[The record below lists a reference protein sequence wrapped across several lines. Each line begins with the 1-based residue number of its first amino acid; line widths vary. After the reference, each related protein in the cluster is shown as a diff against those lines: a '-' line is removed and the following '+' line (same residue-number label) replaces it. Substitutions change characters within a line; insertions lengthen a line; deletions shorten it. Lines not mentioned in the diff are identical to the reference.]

1 VIAIGPSRASGTEL
15 EDDEPQSATERLL
28 ESSWSQR
35 ERRAS
40 RRELVVDATAA
51 ALFVAASTALA
62 LAGGAAGLRPGIA
75 ALLIGVY
82 AVVARIEFPVGAGY
96 VVPTQLIL
104 VPMLLLLPPAVVPV
118 AVGIGLVLAATT
130 DWSLGRVP
138 PRRVLSAVPDAWHA
152 IGPALVLVLAGSPFI
167 DFDQLP
173 LLVAAFAAGCIVDL
187 ACSLVRMRVAG
198 VVPELRLQMKVIGVV
213 WAVDAC
219 LAPLGFLAAIATR
232 QNDLAIVFVLPLA
245 FLLSVLARDRSQRI
259 SQAHQRLKLVEQERA
274 RLQTAVRR
282 LGDAFAAKLELNR
295 LLEILLRG
303 SVEALDAAAGRLDLG
318 EEPAALQLES
328 GAERW
333 LDVLGRVAPKND
345 VTDGPAQVAAA
356 RGWILGMPIRIAA
369 SPREITG
376 VLSFARA
383 DRTFEDDEVALIA
396 ELIDKVELS
405 AAEIIAHHTI
415 REQALT
421 DPLTGLGNR
430 RKLGAELEEAFAADG
445 DSLLLLFDLDGFKD
459 YNDTFGHLAGD
470 QLLSR
475 LGTKLRRAV
484 DGHGRAYRLGGDEF
498 CAHLDVDAQDTDKM
512 ILTVASALTETGTDY
527 AIGAS
532 VGAVVLPRE
541 AATPELALRLAD
553 ERMYAN
559 KRSRSTAA
567 RAQAGEVLLRAMRA
581 KQPSLDEHSN
591 KVAELATKVACRLG
605 VVGDAL
611 EEISRAAQLH
621 DIGKV
626 AIPDEIL
633 NKPSALDQS
642 DWQYIRNHTVLG
654 ESILDGAPA
663 LRGVARLVRASHER
677 WDGNGYPDNLRGE
690 GIPLGARIVSVCDA
704 YEAMTSERAYRTAIA
719 HETACQE
726 LRRCAGKQF
735 DPAVVSAFLTVAE
748 SEQDGEPELD
758 SAQGAAAHV
767 RKFLGVA
774 AE

>member
-1 VIAIGPSRASGTEL
+1 MIAIGPSSSRRAQL
-15 EDDEPQSATERLL
+15 NDEQQSATERLL
-28 ESSWSQR
+28 ESSWAQR

-40 RRELVVDATAA
+40 RRELAVDAPAA
-51 ALFVAASTALA
+51 GLFVAAAGSLA
-62 LAGGAAGLRPGIA
+62 VAGDTAGLRPGIA
-75 ALLIGVY
+75 ALLIAIY

-104 VPMLLLLPPAVVPV
+104 VPMLLMLPPAIVPA
-118 AVGIGLVLAATT
+118 AVGLGLVVAAGI

-187 ACSLVRMRVAG
+187 ACSLVRMRLAS
-198 VVPELRLQMKVIGVV
+198 VVPELHLQLKVIALV

-232 QNDLAIVFVLPLA
+232 QNDIAILFVLPLA
-245 FLLSVLARDRSQRI
+245 LLLSLLARDRNQRI
-259 SQAHQRLKLVEQERA
+259 SQAHRRLKLVEQERA

-282 LGDAFAAKLELNR
+282 LGDAFAAKLELNG
-295 LLEILLRG
+295 LLEILLQG

-318 EEPAALQLES
+318 DEPAALQLEA

-333 LDVLGRVAPKND
+333 LDVLGRVIPKHD
-345 VTDGPAQVAAA
+345 VTDSAAQVSSAS
-356 RGWILGMPIRIAA
+356 GWILGMPIRIDA

-376 VLSFARA
+376 VLWFARA
-383 DRTFEDDEVALIA
+383 DRTFEDDEIALIA
-396 ELIDKVELS
+396 ELIAKVELS
-405 AAEIIAHHTI
+405 AADIIAHHTI

-430 RKLGAELEEAFAADG
+430 RKLGAELESAFAQQG
-445 DSLLLLFDLDGFKD
+445 QSLLLLFDLDGFKD

-475 LGTKLRRAV
+475 LAAKLRRAV

-498 CAHLDVDAQDTDKM
+498 CAHLDLDGQDADQM
-512 ILTVASALTETGTDY
+512 ILTVAGALTEIGTDY
-527 AIGAS
+527 TVGAS
-532 VGAVVLPRE
+532 VGVVVLPRE
-541 AATPELALRLAD
+541 AGTPELALRLAD
-553 ERMYAN
+553 ERMYAH

-567 RAQAGEVLLRAMRA
+567 RAQAGEVLLRTMRA
-581 KQPSLDEHSN
+581 KQPELDKHSN
-591 KVAELATKVACRLG
+591 RVAELATKVACRLG

-633 NKPSALDQS
+633 NKPASLNQS
-642 DWQYIRNHTVLG
+642 DWQRIRNHTVLG
-654 ESILDGAPA
+654 ETILEGAPA

-677 WDGNGYPDNLRGE
+677 WDGAGYPDKLRGE
-690 GIPLGARIVSVCDA
+690 EIPLGARIVSVCDA
-704 YEAMTSERAYRTAIA
+704 YEAMTTERPYRSAIA

-726 LRRCAGKQF
+726 LQRCAGNQF
-735 DPAVVSAFLTVAE
+735 DPAVVSAFLTLG
-748 SEQDGEPELD
+748 QTGDDEPELD

-767 RKFLGVA
+767 RNFLGA
-774 AE
+774 TAQ

>member
-1 VIAIGPSRASGTEL
+1 MIAIGPSGSSRTEL
-15 EDDEPQSATERLL
+15 HDDELQSATERLL
-28 ESSWSQR
+28 ESSWAQR

-40 RRELVVDATAA
+40 RRELTVDATAA
-51 ALFVAASTALA
+51 ALFAAAAGALA
-62 LAGGAAGLRPGIA
+62 LAGDTAGLRPGVA
-75 ALLIGVY
+75 ALLIAVY

-104 VPMLLLLPPAVVPV
+104 VPMLLMLPPAVVPV
-118 AVGIGLVLAATT
+118 AVCVGLVLAATI

-173 LLVAAFAAGCIVDL
+173 LLAAAFAAGCIVDL
-187 ACSLVRMRVAG
+187 ACSLVRMRLAG
-198 VVPELRLQMKVIGVV
+198 VVPELQLQMKVIAVV

-232 QNDLAIVFVLPLA
+232 QNDIAIVFVLPLA
-245 FLLSVLARDRSQRI
+245 FLLSLLARDRSHRI
-259 SQAHQRLKLVEQERA
+259 NQAHRRLKLVEQERA

-318 EEPAALQLES
+318 DEPAALQLEA

-333 LDVLGRVAPKND
+333 LDVLGRVAPKHD
-345 VTDGPAQVAAA
+345 VTAGQVQVAAA
-356 RGWILGMPIRIAA
+356 GGWALGMPIRIAA
-369 SPREITG
+369 TPREITG
-376 VLSFARA
+376 VLWFSRA
-383 DRTFEDDEVALIA
+383 DRTFEDDEIALIA

-430 RKLGAELEEAFAADG
+430 RKLGAELESAFAAEG
-445 DSLLLLFDLDGFKD
+445 QSLLLLFDLDGFKD

-475 LGTKLRRAV
+475 LGAKLRRAV
-484 DGHGRAYRLGGDEF
+484 DDRGRAYRLGGDEF
-498 CAHLDVDAQDTDKM
+498 CAHLDLNGDNADEM
-512 ILTVASALTETGTDY
+512 ILAVAAAVTETGTDY
-527 AIGAS
+527 TIGAS

-541 AATPELALRLAD
+541 AASPELALRLAD

-559 KRSRSTAA
+559 KRRRSTAA
-567 RAQAGEVLLRAMRA
+567 RAQAGEVLLRTMRA
-581 KQPSLDEHSN
+581 KQPELDEHSS

-626 AIPDEIL
+626 AIPDTIL
-633 NKPSALDQS
+633 NKPTRLNPS
-642 DWQYIRNHTVLG
+642 DWQCIRNHTVLG

-677 WDGNGYPDNLRGE
+677 WDGSGYPDNLRGE
-690 GIPLGARIVSVCDA
+690 EIPLGARIVSVCDA
-704 YEAMTSERAYRTAIA
+704 YEAMTSDRPYRGAIA

-726 LRRCAGKQF
+726 LRRCAGEQF
-735 DPAVVSAFLTVAE
+735 DPAVVSAFLTVAQTGDDE
-748 SEQDGEPELD
+748 SELD

-767 RKFLGVA
+767 RNFLGAA

>member
-1 VIAIGPSRASGTEL
+1 MSRTEL
-15 EDDEPQSATERLL
+15 DDEQMQSATERLL
-28 ESSWSQR
+28 ESSWAQR

-40 RRELVVDATAA
+40 RRELAVDATAA
-51 ALFVAASTALA
+51 ALFAAAAGALA
-62 LAGGAAGLRPGIA
+62 LAGDTTGLRPGLA
-75 ALLIGVY
+75 ALLIAVY

-104 VPMLLLLPPAVVPV
+104 VPMLLMLPPAFVPV
-118 AVGIGLVLAATT
+118 AVGIGLVLAATI

-167 DFDQLP
+167 DFDRLP
-173 LLVAAFAAGCIVDL
+173 LLAAAFAAGCIVDL
-187 ACSLVRMRVAG
+187 ACSLVRMRLAG
-198 VVPELRLQMKVIGVV
+198 VVPELHLQMKVIAVV

-232 QNDLAIVFVLPLA
+232 QNDIAIVFVLPLA
-245 FLLSVLARDRSQRI
+245 FLLSLLARDRSHRI
-259 SQAHQRLKLVEQERA
+259 NQAHRRLKLVEQERA

-303 SVEALDAAAGRLDLG
+303 SVEALDAAAGRLTLG
-318 EEPAALQLES
+318 DEPAALELEA

-333 LDVLGRVAPKND
+333 LDVLGRVAPKHD
-345 VTDGPAQVAAA
+345 VTDDAAQITAAG
-356 RGWILGMPIRIAA
+356 GWILGMPIRISA

-376 VLSFARA
+376 VLWFARA
-383 DRTFEDDEVALIA
+383 DRTFGDDEIALIA
-396 ELIDKVELS
+396 ELIGKVELS
-405 AAEIIAHHTI
+405 AAEIITHHTI

-430 RKLGAELEEAFAADG
+430 RKLGAELESAFAADG
-445 DSLLLLFDLDGFKD
+445 QSLLLLFDLDGFKD

-475 LGTKLRRAV
+475 LGAKLRRAV
-484 DGHGRAYRLGGDEF
+484 EGRGRAYRLGGDEF
-498 CAHLDVDAQDTDKM
+498 CAHLDLDGQDAEEM
-512 ILTVASALTETGTDY
+512 ILGVAAALTESGTDY
-527 AIGAS
+527 TIGAS

-559 KRSRSTAA
+559 KRRRSTAA
-567 RAQAGEVLLRAMRA
+567 RAQAGEVLLRTMRA
-581 KQPSLDEHSN
+581 KQPELDEHSN
-591 KVAELATKVACRLG
+591 NVAELATKVACRLG
-605 VVGDAL
+605 VVEDAL

-626 AIPDEIL
+626 AIPDKIL
-633 NKPSALDQS
+633 NKPTSLNHS
-642 DWQYIRNHTVLG
+642 DWQCIHNHTILG

-677 WDGNGYPDNLRGE
+677 WDGSGYPDNLRGE
-690 GIPLGARIVSVCDA
+690 DIPLGARIVSVCDA
-704 YEAMTSERAYRTAIA
+704 YEAMTSQRPYREAIA

-726 LRRCAGKQF
+726 LLRCAGKQF
-735 DPAVVSAFLTVAE
+735 DPAVVSAFLNVA
-748 SEQDGEPELD
+748 QTGDDEPELD

-767 RKFLGVA
+767 RNFLGVA
-774 AE
+774 AD

>member
-1 VIAIGPSRASGTEL
+1 MIAIGPSGSPRAEL
-15 EDDEPQSATERLL
+15 TDEQQSATERLL
-28 ESSWSQR
+28 ESSWGQR

-40 RRELVVDATAA
+40 SRELAVDATAA
-51 ALFVAASTALA
+51 GLFVAAAGALA
-62 LAGGAAGLRPGIA
+62 LAGDTTGLRPGIA
-75 ALLIGVY
+75 ALLIAVY

-104 VPMLLLLPPAVVPV
+104 VPMLLLLPPAVVPA
-118 AVGIGLVLAATT
+118 AVGLGLVLAATV

-167 DFDQLP
+167 DFHQLP

-187 ACSLVRMRVAG
+187 GCSLVRMRLAG
-198 VVPELRLQMKVIGVV
+198 VGPELHLQMKVIAVV

-219 LAPLGFLAAIATR
+219 LAPLGLLAGIATR
-232 QNDLAIVFVLPLA
+232 QNDIAIVFVLPLA
-245 FLLSVLARDRSQRI
+245 FLLSVLARDRSERI
-259 SQAHQRLKLVEQERA
+259 NQAHRRLKLVEQERA

-282 LGDAFAAKLELNR
+282 LGDAFAAKLELNG
-295 LLEILLRG
+295 LLEILLQG

-318 EEPAALQLES
+318 DEPAALQLEA

-333 LDVLGRVAPKND
+333 LDVLGRVIPKHDVND
-345 VTDGPAQVAAA
+345 DGAAQIASAG
-356 RGWILGMPIRIAA
+356 GWILGIPIRIAA

-376 VLSFARA
+376 VVWFARPG
-383 DRTFEDDEVALIA
+383 RMFEDDEIALIA
-396 ELIDKVELS
+396 ELIAKVELS

-430 RKLGAELEEAFAADG
+430 RKLGAELESAFAADG
-445 DSLLLLFDLDGFKD
+445 QSLLLLFDLDGFKD

-470 QLLSR
+470 QVLSR
-475 LGTKLRRAV
+475 LGAKLRREV

-498 CAHLDVDAQDTDKM
+498 CAHLDLDGQDPDQM
-512 ILTVASALTETGTDY
+512 ILSVAGALTEVGSDY
-527 AIGAS
+527 TVGAS

-541 AATPELALRLAD
+541 ADSPEAALRLAD
-553 ERMYAN
+553 ERMYAH

-567 RAQAGEVLLRAMRA
+567 RAQAGEVLLRTMRA
-581 KQPSLDEHSN
+581 KQPELDAHSN

-633 NKPSALDQS
+633 NKPTSLNAS
-642 DWQYIRNHTVLG
+642 DWQRIRSHTVLG
-654 ESILDGAPA
+654 ESILEGAPA

-677 WDGNGYPDNLRGE
+677 WDGAGYPDNLRGE
-690 GIPLGARIVSVCDA
+690 EIPLGARIVSVCDA
-704 YEAMTSERAYRTAIA
+704 YEAMTTERPYRSAIA
-719 HETACQE
+719 HDTACQE
-726 LRRCAGKQF
+726 LQRCAGKQF
-735 DPAVVSAFLTVAE
+735 DPAVVSAFLNVAE
-748 SEQDGEPELD
+748 SRDDERKLD

-767 RKFLGVA
+767 RNFLGAA

>member
-1 VIAIGPSRASGTEL
+1 MIAIGPSGVSRTEL
-15 EDDEPQSATERLL
+15 DDEQMQSATERLL
-28 ESSWSQR
+28 ESSWAQR

-40 RRELVVDATAA
+40 RRELAVDATAA
-51 ALFVAASTALA
+51 VLFAAAAGALA
-62 LAGGAAGLRPGIA
+62 LAGDTTGLRPGLA
-75 ALLIGVY
+75 ALLIAVY

-104 VPMLLLLPPAVVPV
+104 VPMLLMLPPAFVPV
-118 AVGIGLVLAATT
+118 AVGIGLVLAATI

-167 DFDQLP
+167 DFDRLP
-173 LLVAAFAAGCIVDL
+173 LLAAAFAAGCIVDL
-187 ACSLVRMRVAG
+187 ACSLVRMRLAG
-198 VVPELRLQMKVIGVV
+198 VVPELHLQMKVIAVV

-232 QNDLAIVFVLPLA
+232 QNDIAIVFVLPLA
-245 FLLSVLARDRSQRI
+245 FLLSLLARDRSHRI
-259 SQAHQRLKLVEQERA
+259 NQAHRRLKLVEQERA

-303 SVEALDAAAGRLDLG
+303 SVEALDAAAGRLTLG
-318 EEPAALQLES
+318 DEPAALELEA

-333 LDVLGRVAPKND
+333 LDVLGRVAPKHD
-345 VTDGPAQVAAA
+345 VTDDAAQITAAG
-356 RGWILGMPIRIAA
+356 GWILGMPIRISA
-369 SPREITG
+369 SPREVTG
-376 VLSFARA
+376 VLWFARA
-383 DRTFEDDEVALIA
+383 DRTFGDDEIALIA
-396 ELIDKVELS
+396 ELIGKVELS
-405 AAEIIAHHTI
+405 AAEIITHHTI

-430 RKLGAELEEAFAADG
+430 RKLGAELESAFAADG
-445 DSLLLLFDLDGFKD
+445 QSLLLLFDLDGFKD

-475 LGTKLRRAV
+475 LGAKLRRAV
-484 DGHGRAYRLGGDEF
+484 EGRGRAYRLGGDEF
-498 CAHLDVDAQDTDKM
+498 CAHLDLDGQDAEEM
-512 ILTVASALTETGTDY
+512 ILGVAAALTESGTDY
-527 AIGAS
+527 TIGAS

-559 KRSRSTAA
+559 KRRRSTAA
-567 RAQAGEVLLRAMRA
+567 RAQAGEVLLRTMRA
-581 KQPSLDEHSN
+581 KQPELDEHSN
-591 KVAELATKVACRLG
+591 NVAELATKVACRLG

-626 AIPDEIL
+626 AIPDKIL
-633 NKPSALDQS
+633 NKPTSLNHS
-642 DWQYIRNHTVLG
+642 DWQCIHNHTILG

-677 WDGNGYPDNLRGE
+677 WDGSGYPDNLRGE
-690 GIPLGARIVSVCDA
+690 DIPLGARIVSVCDA
-704 YEAMTSERAYRTAIA
+704 YEAMTSQRPYREAIA

-726 LRRCAGKQF
+726 LLRCAGKQF
-735 DPAVVSAFLTVAE
+735 DPAVVSAFLNVA
-748 SEQDGEPELD
+748 QTGDDEPELD

-767 RKFLGVA
+767 RNFLDVA
-774 AE
+774 AD

>member
-1 VIAIGPSRASGTEL
+1 MIAIGISGSSRAEL
-15 EDDEPQSATERLL
+15 NDEQQSATERLL
-28 ESSWSQR
+28 VSSWAQR

-40 RRELVVDATAA
+40 RRELAVDATAA
-51 ALFVAASTALA
+51 GLFLAAAGALA
-62 LAGGAAGLRPGIA
+62 VVGGAAGLRAGVA
-75 ALLIGVY
+75 ALLIAVY

-104 VPMLLLLPPAVVPV
+104 VPMLLMLPPAVVPAAV
-118 AVGIGLVLAATT
+118 ALGLVLGAAI

-187 ACSLVRMRVAG
+187 ACSLVRMRLAG
-198 VVPELRLQMKVIGVV
+198 VVPELHLQLKVIALV

-232 QNDLAIVFVLPLA
+232 QNDIAILFVLPLA
-245 FLLSVLARDRSQRI
+245 FLLSLLARDRSQRI
-259 SQAHQRLKLVEQERA
+259 NQAHRRLKLVEQERA

-282 LGDAFAAKLELNR
+282 LGDAFAAKLELNG

-303 SVEALDAAAGRLDLG
+303 SVEALDATAGRLDLG
-318 EEPAALQLES
+318 DEPVALELEA

-333 LDVLGRVAPKND
+333 LDVLGRMAPKRD
-345 VTDGPAQVAAA
+345 VSDGPAQVAAA
-356 RGWILGMPIRIAA
+356 GGWALGMPIRIAA

-376 VLSFARA
+376 VLWFARA

-396 ELIDKVELS
+396 ELIGKVELS

-430 RKLGAELEEAFAADG
+430 RKLGAELELAFAADSQ
-445 DSLLLLFDLDGFKD
+445 SLLLLFDLDGFKD

-475 LGTKLRRAV
+475 LGAKLRRAV
-484 DGHGRAYRLGGDEF
+484 DGRGRAYRLGGDEF
-498 CAHLDVDAQDTDKM
+498 CAHLDLDGSDADEM
-512 ILTVASALTETGTDY
+512 ILAIAGALTESGTGYT
-527 AIGAS
+527 IGAS
-532 VGAVVLPRE
+532 VGAVIMPRE
-541 AATPELALRLAD
+541 AASPELALRLAD

-559 KRSRSTAA
+559 KRRRSTAA

-581 KQPSLDEHSN
+581 KQPELDEHSN
-591 KVAELATKVACRLG
+591 KVADLATKVACRLG
-605 VVGDAL
+605 VVGETL
-611 EEISRAAQLH
+611 EEISGAAQLH

-633 NKPSALDQS
+633 NKPGALNRT
-642 DWQYIRNHTVLG
+642 DWQCIRNHTILG
-654 ESILDGAPA
+654 ESILEGAPA

-677 WDGNGYPDNLRGE
+677 WDGAGYPDNLSGE
-690 GIPLGARIVSVCDA
+690 EIPLGARIVSVCDA
-704 YEAMTSERAYRTAIA
+704 YEAMTSERAYRAAIT

-726 LRRCAGKQF
+726 LLRCAGKQF
-735 DPAVVSAFLTVAE
+735 DPAVVSAFLTLTHA
-748 SEQDGEPELD
+748 DHDEPELD

-767 RKFLGVA
+767 RKFLGAA